1 MNQTSNSAP
10 TPQFI
15 EALDDASGVA
25 KVSEVFKNAFG
36 CDPAGVWAAPG
47 RVNLIGEHTDYNG
60 GLCLPIA
67 LPHRT
72 FIAMKPRSDRKV
84 RLATALNP
92 STQPEFD
99 LDEVGPVGTPGEVK
113 SWPAYIVGVLWA
125 LEQAGYGPLPGFDI
139 ADATCVPLGSG
150 LSSSAALECAVAVA
164 AADLAGLEISRKEL
178 VEVCRQAENDMAG
191 APTGGLDQSAS
202 LLCSAGHALLLD
214 FMDMSSEAIPFDL
227 EAAGLELLVI
237 DTNAPHKLNDG
248 QYAERR
254 QSCEEAAR
262 LLGVELL
269 AELAGA
275 DLEEIMAKLPDETI
289 RARVH
294 HVLTEI
300 ERTEA
305 AVELLRQGPPQGD
318 SLAELKV
325 LLEASHNSLRYDY
338 QVTCPELDLAVEVAM
353 PHAFGARMTGG
364 GFGGSAIALLPSGR
378 SGSVAAEIAEA
389 FAAAG
394 FRAPR
399 FLIARPANPA
409 GRVS

>member
-1 MNQTSNSAP
+1 MSNPDTLDANSAV
-10 TPQFI
+10 FVD
-15 EALDDASGVA
+15 ALTDSEGVN
-25 KVSEVFKNAFG
+25 KVTEVFQKAFG
-36 CDPAGVWAAPG
+36 QDPDGVWAAPG

-72 FIAMKPRSDRKV
+72 FIAMRKRDDRKV
-84 RLATALNP
+84 CLATALNP
-92 STQPEFD
+92 ARPEFN

-125 LEQAGYGPLPGFDI
+125 LEQEGFGPLPGFDI

-164 AADLAGLEISRKEL
+164 VADLAGLQITRKQL
-178 VEVCRQAENDMAG
+178 VDVCRKAENDMAG

-202 LLCSAGHALLLD
+202 LLCSEGHALLLD
-214 FMDMSSEAIPFDL
+214 FMDFSTEAIPFDL
-227 EAAGLELLVI
+227 QAAGLELLVI

-248 QYAERR
+248 QYAQRR
-254 QSCEEAAR
+254 ESCEAAAK

-269 AELAGA
+269 AELAGE
-275 DLEEIMAKLPDETI
+275 DLEEIMDKLPDATMK
-289 RARVH
+289 ARVH

-305 AVELLRQGPPQGD
+305 AVELLRQGPPAGD
-318 SLAELKV
+318 NLAELQV

-338 QVTCPELDLAVEVAM
+338 QVTCPELDLAVDVAKKY
-353 PHAFGARMTGG
+353 AYGARMTGG
-364 GFGGSAIALLPSGR
+364 GFGGSAIALLPAGR
-378 SGSVAAEIAEA
+378 SQEVAAAIDQA
-389 FAAAG
+389 FQQAG
-394 FRAPR
+394 MRKPR
-399 FLIARPANPA
+399 FLIAQPAAPA